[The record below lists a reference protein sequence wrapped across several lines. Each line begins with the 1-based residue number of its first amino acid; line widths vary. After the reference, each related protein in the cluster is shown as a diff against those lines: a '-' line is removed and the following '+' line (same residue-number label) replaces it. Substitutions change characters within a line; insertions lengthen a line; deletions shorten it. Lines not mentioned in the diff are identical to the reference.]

1 MTAPCY
7 EVEYIYGLYR
17 YQGAT
22 AWEHESGQLVI
33 VGKWHALSIQNDCN
47 HPELRKP
54 YQRGTFKFTA
64 GCSDPVS
71 ALTVAAATGDTQ
83 EVNDLVL
90 RQKVDVNAKNSAGT
104 CALIEA
110 AKAGQLGVVQ
120 FLLVIKGLNV
130 NAQDPLGWTALSW
143 SVKNQH
149 LEVCEH
155 LLEVMFPQRFH
166 APMNVG
172 KGSQAL
178 LQQCV
183 WNVSHRQKKA
193 RWGAILQQIRELRD
207 KQEFCTQ
214 KRAAHQAHLSDAF
227 RGPRQGPPSDEF
239 FFQSAR
245 AALFDGGWY

>member
-130 NAQDPLGWTALSW
+130 NARDPLGKTALSW
-143 SVKNQH
+143 AVMNQH

-155 LLEVMFPQRFH
+155 LV
-166 APMNVG
+166 
-172 KGSQAL
+172 
-178 LQQCV
+178 
-183 WNVSHRQKKA
+183 
-193 RWGAILQQIRELRD
+193 
-207 KQEFCTQ
+207 
-214 KRAAHQAHLSDAF
+214 AHQAHLSGAF
-227 RGPRQGPPSDEF
+227 PGPRQGPPSDDF

-245 AALFDGGWY
+245 AARFDSGWY